1 MSWYLMLWSKISFHI
16 IETCV
21 CYTSSKSSKLFMKP
35 GIQTFCMNLSSKVIK
50 SSSWEASVVV
60 ELTSDTR
67 LLKSWL
73 LFCTFDPQI
82 KEGGI
87 CSAIISGGPG
97 LVSVRLSSFYF
108 GGSKLVL
115 TKTDRIPRKL
125 MYFVNRPNAESTK
138 IGHSFRK

>member
-1 MSWYLMLWSKISFHI
+1 MSWYLMLWSKISFRI

-21 CYTSSKSSKLFMKP
+21 CYSSKSSKLFMKP
-35 GIQTFCMNLSSKVIK
+35 GIQTLCMNLSSKVIK

-82 KEGGI
+82 REGGI

-97 LVSVRLSSFYF
+97 LVSVSLSSFYF
-108 GGSKLVL
+108 WN
-115 TKTDRIPRKL
+115 KTDHIPRKL
-125 MYFVNRPNAESTK
+125 MYFVNRPNAKSTK
-138 IGHSFRK
+138 IGHNFRK